1 MLDVKKAA
9 LVARFELLEA
19 LRSRLVA
26 LLVLLYGGGAML
38 GSRIFLGLLSAA
50 EDATREA
57 LAADADLPP
66 SALPEDLVREKAMP
80 WLIGFVQDD
89 ATREQL
95 LRMDPLSIFF
105 GYASLKTVAVL
116 VLLIATAS
124 IAQDVERGATRF
136 LLFRCDRLSW
146 TLGKTVG
153 QAVLLLAGLGL
164 AALGTLLVGTWVDG
178 AFDLSRLGWLLVT
191 ALRSWV
197 YGLAY
202 LGIFS
207 AISMVSKTP
216 LRARA
221 GALLAWL
228 CLGIGHAVLTSDWL
242 AELLPFA
249 QYAAYLLPAEHQA
262 ALWSSTFAVHVAAS
276 AALLSIGAASFYGGY
291 QVFEGRDA

>member
-26 LLVLLYGGGAML
+26 LLVLLYGGGAMI
-38 GSRIFLGLLSAA
+38 GSRVFLGLLSSA
-50 EDATREA
+50 EEA
-57 LAADADLPP
+57 VQEELAEQMNLPP
-66 SALPEDLVREKAMP
+66 NTVPEDLVREKAMP
-80 WLIGFVQDD
+80 WLLGFVQDD

-105 GYASLKTVAVL
+105 GYAALKTVAVL

-136 LLFRCDRLSW
+136 VLFRCDRLSW

-153 QAVLLLAGLGL
+153 QAALLAAGLGL
-164 AALGTLLVGTWVDG
+164 AALGAFVVGTWVDA
-178 AFDLSRLGWLLVT
+178 AFDLSRLGWLLTT
-191 ALRSWV
+191 AFRAWV

-207 AISMVSKTP
+207 AISMIAKTP
-216 LRARA
+216 MRARA
-221 GALLAWL
+221 GAVLVWI
-228 CLGIGHAVLTSDWL
+228 CLGIGYALSTAEWL
-242 AELLPFA
+242 KQYVPFA
-249 QYAAYLLPAEHQA
+249 QYLAYGFPAQHQA
-262 ALWSSTFAVHVAAS
+262 NLWSGSLGIHVGAML
-276 AALLSIGAASFYGGY
+276 ALLMIGGVGFFLGY
-291 QVFEGRDA
+291 RVFEGRDA